1 MSPDFNFSP
10 EPCKNLNEINRTLLY
25 NTMDSSE
32 KLFTIDEL
40 LYYTKFAIDLY
51 CDKQKSNEILHSLS
65 NDLIGLNM
73 VSPDKMNAALI
84 RNDIDTP
91 SVGCERCMIVKP
103 ADPLLPCPSCKKL
116 VHSMCFWKP
125 GAYCNRA
132 CRK

>member
-1 MSPDFNFSP
+1 
-10 EPCKNLNEINRTLLY
+10 
-25 NTMDSSE
+25 MDSSE

-91 SVGCERCMIVKP
+91 SVGCERCRTLKP

-125 GAYCNRA
+125 GAYCSRA